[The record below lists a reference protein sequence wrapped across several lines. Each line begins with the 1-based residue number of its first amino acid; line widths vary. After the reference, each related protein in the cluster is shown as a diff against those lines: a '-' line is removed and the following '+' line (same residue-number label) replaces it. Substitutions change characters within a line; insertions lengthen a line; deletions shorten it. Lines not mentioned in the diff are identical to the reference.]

1 MLKHYV
7 CLEVK
12 KNERIYRLSC
22 DNESPLGET
31 YDVLTEMMSY
41 VSEKMKEFQI
51 SQKKAQ
57 DDNKSESAC
66 GSCG

>member
-1 MLKHYV
+1 MLKNYV
-7 CLEVK
+7 CIEIK
-12 KNERIYRLSC
+12 KNERTYRFNC
-22 DNESPLGET
+22 ENDSPLGET
-31 YDVLTEMMSY
+31 YDVLTEMLAY
-41 VSEKMKEFQI
+41 VCEKIKEVQM